1 MPCRPSEK
9 LIAANA
15 ALARHLDRM
24 ARKSQA
30 VTAQGHGD
38 GRQSAAAPREEEVRT
53 EPGAGGEG

>member
-24 ARKSQA
+24 AGKGPA
-30 VTAQGHGD
+30 VTDEGRGD
-38 GRQSAAAPREEEVRT
+38 GRQSAAAPQEEEVRT